1 MSKLIVSS
9 VTLLLVIGSLYLAE
23 AATNNSSKP
32 LYPVI
37 IVPGLMGSRL
47 EAKLDRNDVDH
58 FYCQRK
64 SSDWYDLWFGMTG
77 VFPFGVTCLE
87 DK

>member
-1 MSKLIVSS
+1 MLELIVSYFS
-9 VTLLLVIGSLYLAE
+9 LLICIGALHPAE

-37 IVPGLMGSRL
+37 IVPGLTGSRL
-47 EAKLDRNDVDH
+47 EAKLDRRDVDH
-58 FYCQRK
+58 IYCQRQ
-64 SSDWYDLWFGMTG
+64 SSDWYDIWFGITNVLPLG
-77 VFPFGVTCLE
+77 ATCLE